1 MITSGLLRIGR
12 VTFNHLDMALL
23 YEPKETVASI
33 KYVFY
38 RSVGRTATG
47 FQAMLFYKVAKN
59 VKNFF
64 SSYYTNLFRQI
75 LV

>member
-23 YEPKETVASI
+23 YEPKETVTSI
-33 KYVFY
+33 QYVHY
-38 RSVGRTATG
+38 GSVGRAATG
-47 FQAMLFYKVAKN
+47 FQTTVFYKVAKN
-59 VKNFF
+59 VENFF
-64 SSYYTNLFRQI
+64 SSYYANLFRQI